1 MSKMPRLEVWRN
13 ISSHYPL
20 VNWHIPPNHR
30 KFLENHRAVLP
41 KIGRLWN
48 GRGYVSFREGMYI
61 YIHVIIIIIIIMI
74 PQNCATSFCQ
84 VVDCFQASFMGGIL
98 DGPWFRKGDNVF
110 LGTIKE
116 NKMTWVPGFNHPP
129 CDLVEV
135 GKRNPSTFVVNGDAI
150 GKDSF

>member
-1 MSKMPRLEVWRN
+1 
-13 ISSHYPL
+13 
-20 VNWHIPPNHR
+20 
-30 KFLENHRAVLP
+30 
-41 KIGRLWN
+41 
-48 GRGYVSFREGMYI
+48 
-61 YIHVIIIIIIIMI
+61 MI

-135 GKRNPSTFVVNGDAI
+135 GKKLKPLLLLMVMQLAKIRSRV
-150 GKDSF
+150 